1 MSKRTMSEWTQLV
14 AALDPN
20 ARAKLFK
27 ERPHVARMLKHV
39 YGAGLKAPVQER
51 GTLDAPLKCK
61 YVHRRSIEEM
71 ITVRPKKKNA
81 GLRAVLDAAYDA
93 AGAAPAI
100 VEHLMGECPSDEP
113 TWDSLPDV
121 ADENDLTLALF
132 NEHFAYGDEQWAIVH
147 KTWQP
152 IKRLDRTNARI
163 VRLVD

>member
-1 MSKRTMSEWTQLV
+1 MSKRTMAEWSQLV
-14 AALDPN
+14 ATLDPN

-27 ERPHVARMLKHV
+27 ERPHVARMLKHI
-39 YGAGLKAPVQER
+39 YGAGLVQVQER
-51 GTLDAPLKCK
+51 GTLEAPRRFRL
-61 YVHRRSIEEM
+61 VHRRTNEEM

-132 NEHFAYGDEQWAIVH
+132 NEHFAYGDEQWAIRH
-147 KTWQP
+147 ETWQP

-163 VRLVD
+163 VRLVG